1 MQYVP
6 FGNLGFDI
14 SRLGFGCMRLPTV
27 SGEDGKTSID
37 VPRAV
42 KLIRAGID
50 GGINYVDTAY
60 PYHGGQ
66 SELVVGEA
74 LKDGYRERV
83 KLATKLPCWAVK
95 TRQDMDKLLDE
106 QLKKLQVP
114 YVDFYLLHAL
124 GKDRWEKMKALGA
137 LEFLDSAVK
146 DGRIKYPAFSFHDE
160 YPVFEDIMNSYDW
173 VMAQIQYNYLDIHHQ
188 AGMKGIELAKKRGVS
203 LVIMEPLRGGAL
215 ANPSQDIQAIIDA
228 HPEKRSAVEWAFRF
242 VGDEPQIATMLS
254 GMSDEKQLEE
264 NLELFDRVKAN
275 GLSEADHQLIRAL
288 REGYQKRMPVG
299 CTGCRYCMPC
309 PHGVDIPGLFRA
321 YNEANMFDQ
330 LDRFPRRYGEYTRE
344 GEDAGKCVKCGL
356 CEKACPQHLPIRDWL
371 QTVHKAGVADK

>member
-6 FGNLGFDI
+6 FGTLGFDI

-27 SGEDGKTSID
+27 TGEDGKASID

-124 GKDRWEKMKALGA
+124 
-137 LEFLDSAVK
+137 
-146 DGRIKYPAFSFHDE
+146 
-160 YPVFEDIMNSYDW
+160 
-173 VMAQIQYNYLDIHHQ
+173 
-188 AGMKGIELAKKRGVS
+188 
-203 LVIMEPLRGGAL
+203 
-215 ANPSQDIQAIIDA
+215 
-228 HPEKRSAVEWAFRF
+228 
-242 VGDEPQIATMLS
+242 
-254 GMSDEKQLEE
+254 
-264 NLELFDRVKAN
+264 
-275 GLSEADHQLIRAL
+275 
-288 REGYQKRMPVG
+288 
-299 CTGCRYCMPC
+299 
-309 PHGVDIPGLFRA
+309 
-321 YNEANMFDQ
+321 
-330 LDRFPRRYGEYTRE
+330 
-344 GEDAGKCVKCGL
+344 
-356 CEKACPQHLPIRDWL
+356 
-371 QTVHKAGVADK
+371 

>member
-6 FGNLGFDI
+6 FGTLGFDI

-27 SGEDGKTSID
+27 TGEDGKASID

-137 LEFLDSAVK
+137 LEFLDSAVR
-146 DGRIKYPAFSFHDE
+146 DGRIKYPSFSFHDE
-160 YPVFEDIMNSYDW
+160 YPVFEDIINSYDW

-215 ANPSQDIQAIIDA
+215 ATPSQDIQAIIDA

-242 VGDEPQIATMLS
+242 VGDEPQIATILS

-264 NLELFDRVKAN
+264 NLELFDRVKVK
-275 GLSEADHQLIRAL
+275 GLSDADHALIKAL
-288 REGYQKRMPVG
+288 REGYQKRMPIG

-309 PHGVDIPGLFRA
+309 PHGVDIPAAFLGL
-321 YNEANMFDQ
+321 NSIC
-330 LDRFPRRYGEYTRE
+330 LDG
-344 GEDAGKCVKCGL
+344 AGKARFEYLRNVGLRGGNALPSACVGCGA
-356 CEKACPQHLPIRDWL
+356 CERHC
-371 QTVHKAGVADK
+371 